1 MLAVHR
7 HRQNLGRVSA
17 EPLERAAARGFGRRV
32 TGDGSEHPGIGD
44 AGQRTERHDFPPGG
58 LRNLRQRAAVRQRV
72 DRLQAVGLG
81 DPFERL
87 DRDVAQHG
95 CRLPA
100 HRLVA
105 IGAGNR
111 TERRRVHQLRDRGAP
126 HADVLVLARHQGDD
140 FALLERD
147 LFDVGETNRRIW
159 MLVSPLCSE
168 AVDQRH
174 GFAPAWPGG
183 QLVTVRRPSLDPGAA
198 AVTR

>member
-7 HRQNLGRVSA
+7 HCQNLGRVSA
-17 EPLERAAARGFGRRV
+17 EPLERTAARGLGRRV
-32 TGDGSEHPGIGD
+32 AGDGSEHTGVGD
-44 AGQRTERHDFPPGG
+44 SGQRTERHDFPPGG

-72 DRLQAVGLG
+72 DRFQAVGLG

-95 CRLPA
+95 RRLRA
-100 HRLVA
+100 QRLVA

-111 TERRRVHQLRDRGAP
+111 AQRRRVHQLRDRGAP
-126 HADVLVLARHQGDD
+126 DADVLVLTRDQGDD

-147 LFDVGETNRRIW
+147 FFDVGETNRWIG
-159 MLVSPLCSE
+159 MLVAALRSE

-183 QLVTVRRPSLDPGAA
+183 PACDCT
-198 AVTR
+198 